1 MTRALS
7 IATAVALALAFSPA
21 AAARQ
26 IIGGEQDHSLA
37 AAGDCENFFA
47 TTFTNFG
54 AHAQD
59 QEQREMSLDG
69 IEEIRVT
76 AAQQGGLSIRGWN
89 RSGARLVICRNAVA
103 NTMTH
108 AARLLESIDVT
119 SHEGRISAA
128 GPQIDQTQ
136 AWWVNMILYLP
147 RRAHVDIRAA
157 NGGVA
162 IRNMGGEVTAHTTSG
177 GVSVAQSSGRYRI
190 TTETGGITLDRI
202 SGLVDAVSRD
212 GSIALKIAGAE
223 LPSVEARTAEAG
235 HIVCTLKS
243 CADSGSS
250 PAGGG
255 SVFRMGEGVP
265 DIRLATR
272 TASIFI
278 GPVTY

>member
-7 IATAVALALAFSPA
+7 LATAVALALAFSTP

-26 IIGGEQDHSLA
+26 IIGGEQDHSQA
-37 AAGDCENFFA
+37 AAGDCENFYA

-54 AHAQD
+54 SHAED
-59 QEQREMSLDG
+59 QEQRDISLEG
-69 IEEIRVT
+69 IAEIHVT
-76 AAQQGGLSIRGWN
+76 AAQQGNLSIRGWN

-103 NTMTH
+103 NTMPH
-108 AARLLESIDVT
+108 AARLLELIDVR

-128 GPQIDQTQ
+128 GPEMDQTQ

-162 IRNMGGEVTAHTTSG
+162 IRNMGGHVTAQTTSG
-177 GVSVAQSSGRYRI
+177 GVSVAQSSGRYKI

-202 SGLVDAVSRD
+202 SGLVEAVSRD
-212 GSIALKIAGAE
+212 GSIALKIAGADR
-223 LPSVEARTAEAG
+223 PSVEARTAEAG
-235 HIVCTLKS
+235 QIVCTLKRCTDAGNS
-243 CADSGSS
+243 
-250 PAGGG
+250 GGG
-255 SVFRMGEGVP
+255 NVFRMGEGVP